1 MSEVILST
9 RRKRSESC
17 RAWLW
22 PNPTGTHAKNSQK
35 PQKSTCIL
43 SKQKTYS

>member
-1 MSEVILST
+1 MSEVIYQQEE
-9 RRKRSESC
+9 KDQSC

-35 PQKSTCIL
+35 PQKTL
-43 SKQKTYS
+43 VY